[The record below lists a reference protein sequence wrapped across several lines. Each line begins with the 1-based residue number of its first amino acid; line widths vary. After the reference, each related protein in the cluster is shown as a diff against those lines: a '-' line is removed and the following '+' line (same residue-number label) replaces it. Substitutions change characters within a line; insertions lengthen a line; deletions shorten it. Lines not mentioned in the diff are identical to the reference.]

1 MSKKKRAF
9 VGSFIAS
16 LLLISIYVIF
26 FGRLFGMDYCAEY
39 CDVYSA
45 SEFLESTENAALEY
59 KISDSLLKK
68 ITESPYDYQIIECT
82 GKLYNSN
89 EFEMKSVSFKKYPA
103 VLKSGVWI
111 VPPIEVVHVSATT
124 CKTVTVLIIVKGDKQ
139 KAEDI
144 SKEICG
150 ELWFSVRS
158 VYSEKPY
165 LNWGP

>member
-1 MSKKKRAF
+1 MSKKAR
-9 VGSFIAS
+9 GFIVCVVTIEF
-16 LLLISIYVIF
+16 LVCIYIIF

-39 CDVYSA
+39 CNVYSA

-111 VPPIEVVHVSATT
+111 VPPIEAIHVSATT
-124 CKTVTVLIIVKGDKQ
+124 CETVTVLIIVKGDKQ